1 MGPDGQ
7 GGEAAVAAVLEAAG
21 VADPAAARV
30 SPLSGGT
37 YNTVVRVTFAGGREW
52 VVKIPPP
59 AGVPGMGYERGLLR
73 GEAAF
78 YRAASAVGAPVPEIV
93 HAAFDPAPPVVP
105 HVIMTARPGV
115 PWPEHAASMTRGEER
130 RLRHQVGREV
140 ARLHAV
146 TGPGFGYPAQPLGP
160 LSATWRQA
168 FRAMSDAVLADAVRY
183 RAWLPETPDRI
194 HATMGAAS
202 DALDEVVRPALVHFD
217 LWQGN
222 LLLDGEPGS
231 LTLGG
236 IIDGE
241 RMFWGDPAADF
252 VSLALFADIERET
265 DFLAGYA
272 AAGGR
277 ADFDASLRLR
287 VALYRCY
294 LYLIML
300 VEAVPRG
307 YPAEQ
312 AAWTRETV
320 GPQLEAALRDVRESA
335 ASR

>member
-1 MGPDGQ
+1 M
-7 GGEAAVAAVLEAAG
+7 LEAAG
-21 VADPAAARV
+21 VADPAAARIA
-30 SPLSGGT
+30 PLSGGT
-37 YNTVVRVTFAGGREW
+37 YNTVVRVSLADGREW

-59 AGVPGMGYERGLLR
+59 AGAPGMSYERGLLR
-73 GEAAF
+73 GEATF
-78 YRAASAVGAPVPEIV
+78 YRAASAVGVPVPEVV
-93 HAAFDPAPPVVP
+93 HAVFDPAPPVVP
-105 HVIMTARPGV
+105 HLVMTARPGV
-115 PWPEHAASMTRGEER
+115 PWPEQTASMTHDEER
-130 RLRHQVGREV
+130 RLRHEVGREV
-140 ARLHAV
+140 ARLHDV

-160 LSATWRQA
+160 LSGTWRQA
-168 FRAMSDAVLADAVRY
+168 FTAMTDAVLADAVRY

-194 HATMGAAS
+194 DATMGAAS
-202 DALDEVVRPALVHFD
+202 DVLDHVVRPALVHFD

-231 LTLGG
+231 LALGG

-252 VSLALFADIERET
+252 VSLALFADIEHDT

-272 AAGGR
+272 AAGGQ
-277 ADFDASLRLR
+277 ADFGTSLRLR

-307 YPAEQ
+307 YTAEH

-320 GPQLEAALRDVRESA
+320 GPELEAALRDVARLA
-335 ASR
+335 GASR